1 MPQDPSFPWDSALA
15 PIILSAVMVVGL
27 VTSDFRDWRPGR
39 YLCKPLAALAFLW
52 LAWSLGPMDSDYGRL
67 LLIGL
72 LLCAAG
78 DVLLM
83 LESERAFLAGLIAFL
98 SGHLLYASAF
108 FSLPTN
114 MTGLALSLPPA
125 LILVAG
131 SLYWLRPHLAGTM
144 STAVPAYMLVIA
156 GMLVFAGMTA
166 GQTGAVVIIVG
177 AWGFAFSDL
186 AVARRQ
192 FVQSSPFN
200 GLWGTPLYF
209 GSQMLLAASVAFQ

>member
-83 LESERAFLAGLIAFL
+83 FESERAFLAGLIAFL